1 MNKEKILK
9 AGKIASQVKKY
20 ARTIV
25 KKDVPLLEI
34 AEKIEDKI
42 VELGAK
48 TAFPVNLSINE
59 VAAHYTPGYDDKT
72 LAHGL
77 LKVDFGVHID
87 GWIADTALSFDLE
100 NNEENKKLIKAAEQA
115 VKDASNII
123 KEGVALN
130 EIGKT
135 IQKTIEAYGFSPIV
149 NLSGHSIDKY
159 ELHSG
164 ITVPNID
171 NNQDLSLPSGLYA
184 VEPFSTTGNGK
195 VYDGPDSEIYELIN
209 EKNVRSPIAREIL
222 EFIKNEYKTLPFC
235 SRWLVKKFGTKALLG
250 LGQLKINRNLHQF
263 SQLVETSK
271 KKVAQAEDTIL
282 IEEKEKIITTI

>member
-9 AGKIASQVKKY
+9 AGKIASEVKKY